1 MTTRTGLYI
10 NRFFLGAVEAG
21 IVPAII
27 IYLASWYKRGELQ
40 TRIGYF
46 WGAASLS
53 GAIGGLLA
61 AAISNLAGVGGL
73 GGWSWIFIIEGRVS
87 RSLSL

>member
-1 MTTRTGLYI
+1 VD
-10 NRFFLGAVEAG
+10 RFFLGAVEAG

-27 IYLASWYKRGELQ
+27 MYLSSWYKRDELQ

-53 GAIGGLLA
+53 GAVGGLLA
-61 AAISNLAGVGGL
+61 AAISNLAGHAGL
-73 GGWSWIFIIEGRVS
+73 EGWSWIFIIEGMRS
-87 RSLSL
+87 CPCIRSLGGC